1 MTRRTAQMVR
11 SPVARRAPT
20 ARSWALTP
28 RCGRRT
34 VERRRPGWLRSQV
47 ADPRGSVSAN
57 DGSYVTIDR
66 GQRPPGSASRFG
78 QSRVEDLPLDRQVA
92 ALQLGRDPGGLP
104 RADAPGIAHIE
115 VSGDPHPVDR
125 DHLGLAVMGRLVQLQ
140 DEPTQ
145 AVSGPFGVRVAA
157 KEMKEYE
164 ARLQRSATLPKYDM
178 IIKPRM
184 T

>member
-34 VERRRPGWLRSQV
+34 VERRRPGWLGSQV

-78 QSRVEDLPLDRQVA
+78 QSRVSVNGGVIRSSFPSEVASMDHATAAA
-92 ALQLGRDPGGLP
+92 ALLATPFAASLLLLTLRLLPVIARFGQLIVTFHAAGPTP
-104 RADAPGIAHIE
+104 ASCYHFE
-115 VSGDPHPVDR
+115 T
-125 DHLGLAVMGRLVQLQ
+125 QLQ
-140 DEPTQ
+140 DTLRELGRIIVEWTYNHLEPDD
-145 AVSGPFGVRVAA
+145 PLL
-157 KEMKEYE
+157 M
-164 ARLQRSATLPKYDM
+164 
-178 IIKPRM
+178 
-184 T
+184 

>member
-78 QSRVEDLPLDRQVA
+78 QSRVEGTGDVRAGLQPGAVGDGGVGAGAGGGPGAGQFARRGPLVDRGGGRRGPLGVA
-92 ALQLGRDPGGLP
+92 GQSVSPRPSRTAGGE
-104 RADAPGIAHIE
+104 ATAEAIYAHDQATVGSSQGIAE
-115 VSGDPHPVDR
+115 K
-125 DHLGLAVMGRLVQLQ
+125 GLI
-140 DEPTQ
+140 D
-145 AVSGPFGVRVAA
+145 
-157 KEMKEYE
+157 
-164 ARLQRSATLPKYDM
+164 
-178 IIKPRM
+178 
-184 T
+184 

>member
-78 QSRVEDLPLDRQVA
+78 QSRDAET
-92 ALQLGRDPGGLP
+92 GETP
-104 RADAPGIAHIE
+104 RAN
-115 VSGDPHPVDR
+115 R
-125 DHLGLAVMGRLVQLQ
+125 QLLRAQ
-140 DEPTQ
+140 
-145 AVSGPFGVRVAA
+145 VHRVCCGARTDSN
-157 KEMKEYE
+157 MILFV
-164 ARLQRSATLPKYDM
+164 ARLIVVGPELPGVGVGG
-178 IIKPRM
+178 PGARRPEGGWE
-184 T
+184 